1 MAWLTMSP
9 CHRWQG
15 LIVSRP
21 IFPLTWRHA
30 GPADGAPPIRF
41 IFYITFS
48 VNLVTN

>member
-9 CHRWQG
+9 CHLWQG

-30 GPADGAPPIRF
+30 GPADGAPPTLRASPTHKIHF
-41 IFYITFS
+41 LYNF
-48 VNLVTN
+48 